1 MHVFWSLCCLLGV
14 DFATFHLLKLSPIH
28 EWPLNL
34 PLAWVTGLAR
44 LVVLTLGIRAVSCI
58 SKFPPWLPR
67 EPLLVSC
74 AALSLLVPCCATFT
88 AVLLPRTSAELLH
101 RWGHGDLF
109 LCSYLITLT
118 STVVWHQLFLSD
130 EDEEDEAQSSS
141 SVWRLLVLLRP
152 YVWRFLWVSVFLVLS
167 SWSEMVLPSYTGR
180 MTDWIQEKKDP
191 SIFWNSI
198 IAISLITLSS
208 AVTEFLCDG
217 IYNITMS
224 LVHTQ
229 TQGQLLH
236 AILKQDITF
245 FDTVSKGDI
254 TSRITTDITAMSEA
268 LSQDLSLLMWY
279 LMRLIFLVIYMFNLS
294 AKLTVFTMLCLL
306 VITIVPKL
314 SGAFYQKLAT
324 KVQESLSEAN
334 QVALEI
340 FSNMKTVR
348 SFANEEG
355 ECQRYEAKLQ
365 DTYTLNKVEAMAY
378 GGTSVANS
386 LSGLVIKVGILYFG
400 GRLVTYGEVSGGEL
414 VSFVLYELQF
424 TSAVEVLQ
432 HIYPDVRKAVG
443 SSVKVFEY
451 MDRTP
456 QLPPPGNLKPTY
468 LKGHVQ
474 FKNITFS
481 YPIRP
486 DAQALKDVS
495 FDLREGQ
502 VTALVG
508 ACDAGKSTV
517 VQLLLKFYQPQKGQI
532 LLDGKPLS
540 DYDNEYYRKKVSVV
554 SQEPVL
560 TARSLKDNISYGLGK
575 APLSRV
581 KAVAAAANADEFIS
595 GLADGYN
602 TGAGQK
608 GGLLSGGQKQRVAL
622 ARALL
627 RDPTILILDD
637 VSSSLDTES
646 ELKIQSTV
654 YDNPKKR
661 TVLLISHRMNVV
673 EKADNILV
681 LEGGQIKESGKHDQL
696 LAEKGS
702 YWRLWNKQHSTFHRE
717 NGEVPQEQT

>member
-1 MHVFWSLCCLLGV
+1 MRLFWSLCVLLAV
-14 DFATFHLLKLSPIH
+14 DCATLQLLRPG
-28 EWPLNL
+28 PLHDWSL
-34 PLAWVTGLAR
+34 TLLLAWVSGLAR
-44 LVVLTLGIRAVSCI
+44 LGVLTLGVRAVGSM
-58 SKFPPWLPR
+58 SRFPAWLHR
-67 EPLLVSC
+67 EALEVSC
-74 AALSLLVPCCATFT
+74 AAASLLLPCCATLT
-88 AVLLPRTSAELLH
+88 AGLAPRTSAELLH
-101 RWGHGDLF
+101 RWGHGDLVI
-109 LCSYLITLT
+109 CSYLITLT
-118 STVVWHQLFLSD
+118 STVVWHQLFLGD
-130 EDEEDEAQSSS
+130 EDEEDESQSS

-152 YVWRFLWVSVFLVLS
+152 YAWRFLWVAVFLVLS

-180 MTDWIQEKKDP
+180 MTDWIQEKRDP

-217 IYNITMS
+217 VYNVTMS

-229 TQGQLLH
+229 TQGKLLR

-245 FDTVSKGDI
+245 FDTVSTGDI

-268 LSQDLSLLMWY
+268 LSHELSLLMWY
-279 LMRLIFLVIYMFNLS
+279 LMRLIFLVIYMFSLS
-294 AKLTVFTMLCLL
+294 TKLTVFTMLCVL
-306 VITIVPKL
+306 VTAIVPKL
-314 SGAFYQKLAT
+314 SGAFYQKLAV
-324 KVQESLSEAN
+324 KVQKSLSEAN

-365 DTYTLNKVEAMAY
+365 DTYTLNKTEAVAY
-378 GGTSVANS
+378 GGTNVANS

-400 GRLVTYGEVSGGEL
+400 GRLVTYGDVSGGEL

-456 QLPPPGNLKPTY
+456 QLPPPGSLKPAD
-468 LKGHVQ
+468 LRGLVQ
-474 FKNITFS
+474 FKNVTFS
-481 YPIRP
+481 YPKRP
-486 DAQALKDVS
+486 DAQVLKDVS

-508 ACDAGKSTV
+508 TCDAGKSTV
-517 VQLLLKFYQPQKGQI
+517 VQLLLKFYQPQEGQI

-540 DYDNEYYRKKVSVV
+540 DYDNEYYRKKVSAV

-560 TARSLKDNISYGLGK
+560 TARSLKDNISYGFGE
-575 APLSRV
+575 APLSSVR
-581 KAVAAAANADEFIS
+581 AAAAAANADDFIS
-595 GLADGYN
+595 DLVDGYD

-622 ARALL
+622 ARALW
-627 RDPTILILDD
+627 RDPTVLILDD

-646 ELKIQSTV
+646 ELKIQSAV

-681 LEGGQIKESGKHDQL
+681 LEGGQIKESGKHEQL
-696 LAEKGS
+696 LAEKGG
-702 YWRLWNKQHSTFHRE
+702 YWRLWNKQHSAFHRA
-717 NGEVPQEQT
+717 NGEVSPEHT